1 MAIIQINKKQFQ
13 KSIKNG
19 NAAKIL
25 QTSIFWASCLT
36 HMGKLPSENIKSIGK
51 NRQKQQNTKKTNKT
65 KKKQTSLEI
74 LQSSWFYFL
83 FFGLFLFVLFLER
96 LIGLIWFLS
105 YSTPRIGLKPFLS
118 SAFPIRISAPRITY
132 THTLSHGK
140 LWFIQHIPLPVT
152 LAYLKPSGL
161 AVTPPWTRTSVAW
174 TKTSASCAW
183 CAKLPPSTTAQ
194 KFHVCGL
201 RVIQSW
207 KHHTTVVVATQLT
220 VSHSC
225 HPFTSLGLTQRCGWR
240 TLSYS
245 MSCQLWHPV
254 CTASGTWMD
263 RQKRHQKRLRG
274 YGRFSFPIHAA
285 VPTTSH
291 TAWGVALVVARRLAY

>member
-1 MAIIQINKKQFQ
+1 
-13 KSIKNG
+13 
-19 NAAKIL
+19 
-25 QTSIFWASCLT
+25 
-36 HMGKLPSENIKSIGK
+36 MGKNAIWKHQKTVEKQKQNKQTP
-51 NRQKQQNTKKTNKT
+51 RQKNTKKP
-65 KKKQTSLEI
+65 TSLKI
-74 LQSSWFYFL
+74 LQSSC
-83 FFGLFLFVLFLER
+83 FFWVFGKTNRSDLVSF
-96 LIGLIWFLS
+96 